1 MFVLT
6 KLNSAK
12 DGDFATMFQL
22 TVIFM
27 DTN

>member
-1 MFVLT
+1 MFVPT

-12 DGDFATMFQL
+12 DGDFAMMFQL